1 MQKFSKAIVGVA
13 LFFVA
18 FAVPALVHAQMPAP
32 QSGST
37 KNDASAAFDPHDLSG
52 MWEFFANIPGQGIYA
67 TPSKTPPPMT
77 AWAKA
82 RYALAKPGYGPKA
95 QAGGNDPILKC
106 YPSGIPRIEFF
117 PQPFEIFQSPNRTF
131 MFFEREHEFRQ
142 IWTDGRSHPN
152 SNVLEPTWMGDSIGK
167 WDGDTFVVDTVGLTE
182 KSWLDFYGDPHS
194 DDLHLVEKF
203 KRVDHDSL
211 TLQLIVED
219 PKAYTSTWVGDVKTY
234 KLLKGKKAYMEE
246 LPCIPDEEDAFTN
259 RIRMP
264 AAGKPPKQ

>member
-1 MQKFSKAIVGVA
+1 MQKLSLKKMGLTA
-13 LFFVA
+13 LCA
-18 FAVPALVHAQMPAP
+18 ALALPALVHAQMPAQ
-32 QSGST
+32 QSSSA
-37 KNDASAAFDPHDLSG
+37 KSDASAPFDPHDLSG

-77 AWAKA
+77 PWAKA
-82 RYALAKPGYGPKA
+82 RYDEAKPGYGPKA

-106 YPSGIPRIEFF
+106 YPTGIPRILFF
-117 PQPFEIFQSPNRTF
+117 PQPLEIYQSPQRTF
-131 MFFEREHEFRQ
+131 MFFERDHAWRQ
-142 IWTDGRSHPN
+142 IWTDGRSHP
-152 SNVLEPTWMGDSIGK
+152 SAMEPTWMGDSIGK
-167 WDGDTFVVDTVGLTE
+167 WEGDTFVVDTIGLTE

-194 DDLHLVEKF
+194 DDLHLIERY

-211 TLQLIVED
+211 TIQLVVED
-219 PKAYTSTWVGDVKTY
+219 PKAYTATWTGDIKTY

-264 AAGKPPKQ
+264 AAGQPPKQ

>member
-1 MQKFSKAIVGVA
+1 MQFRIRTAIGLAMLAA
-13 LFFVA
+13 LTA
-18 FAVPALVHAQMPAP
+18 SPMLVRAQMPAT
-32 QSGST
+32 QSPAAKS
-37 KNDASAAFDPHDLSG
+37 ASSAPADPHDLSG

-82 RYALAKPGYGPKA
+82 KYDLAKPGYGPKA

-106 YPSGIPRIEFF
+106 FPSGIPRILFF
-117 PQPFEIFQSPNRTF
+117 PQPFEIFQSPERIF

-142 IWTDGRSHPN
+142 VWTDGRSHSPDAA
-152 SNVLEPTWMGDSIGK
+152 PTWMGDSIGK

-194 DDLHLVEKF
+194 DDIHLIERY
-203 KRVDHDSL
+203 KRVDRDTM
-211 TLQLIVED
+211 TLQFIVED
-219 PKAYTSTWVGDVKTY
+219 PKAYTATWTGDIKTY
-234 KLLKGKKAYMEE
+234 KLLKGKKAYMDE
-246 LPCIPDEEDAFTN
+246 LPCIPEEEDSFTN

-264 AAGKPPKQ
+264 AAGQQPKK

>member
-1 MQKFSKAIVGVA
+1 MQKLLMKRMGLAAVCVA
-13 LFFVA
+13 L
-18 FAVPALVHAQMPAP
+18 ALPTLVCAQMPA
-32 QSGST
+32 QQTGSA

-82 RYALAKPGYGPKA
+82 RYDLAKPGYGPKA

-117 PQPFEIFQSPNRTF
+117 PQPFEIFQSPDRTF
-131 MFFEREHEFRQ
+131 MFFEREHEWRQ

-152 SNVLEPTWMGDSIGK
+152 PNVLEPTWMGDSTGK

-194 DDLHLVEKF
+194 DDMHLVEKF
-203 KRVDHDSL
+203 KRVDHDTM

-219 PKAYTSTWVGDVKTY
+219 PKAYTSTWVGDIKTY

-246 LPCIPDEEDAFTN
+246 LPCIPEEEDAFTN
-259 RIRMP
+259 RIRIP
-264 AAGKPPKQ
+264 AATPRPRQ